1 MTHFEKV
8 HADNLFGSD
17 LERKK
22 QIFKAYLPEEE
33 FVDRRLFLSEQIDPE
48 SDSEEDNIQEE
59 DKKERKTGG
68 ITKGNLTL
76 SSIDKKSKEDK
87 LYGETGDISKNGFKG
102 KIEPFTY

>member
-8 HADNLFGSD
+8 HADNLFGLD

-22 QIFKAYLPEEE
+22 EIFRAYLPEEE

-48 SDSEEDNIQEE
+48 SDSEEDNLPEE
-59 DKKERKTGG
+59 KERKTGG

-76 SSIDKKSKEDK
+76 NSMDKRTKDDK
-87 LYGETGDISKNGFKG
+87 LNDDFGEFSKNGFKG
-102 KIEPFTY
+102 RLDGFTY